1 VLRASIATRD
11 EFLTDMRTGS
21 TLTGGVSSEPVGF
34 RHIHQTRAGGRR
46 RESMVHVTERA
57 RELFT
62 DQLDH
67 ASDGPDLALR
77 IGATAEG
84 LGVFPDTRKDDD
96 QVIEHQG
103 KTILVF
109 DREVSEVL
117 AGRTIDVEEHSDGA
131 HLVLR
136 K

>member
-1 VLRASIATRD
+1 
-11 EFLTDMRTGS
+11 
-21 TLTGGVSSEPVGF
+21 
-34 RHIHQTRAGGRR
+34 
-46 RESMVHVTERA
+46 MVHVTERA
-57 RELFT
+57 RGMFK

-77 IGATAEG
+77 IGAIESG
-84 LGVFPDTRKDDD
+84 LAVFPDTRKDDD
-96 QVIEHQG
+96 QIIEHHG

>member
-1 VLRASIATRD
+1 MF
-11 EFLTDMRTGS
+11 E
-21 TLTGGVSSEPVGF
+21 
-34 RHIHQTRAGGRR
+34 
-46 RESMVHVTERA
+46 
-57 RELFT
+57 

-67 ASDGPDLALR
+67 ASDGPDLTLR
-77 IGATAEG
+77 IGAIESG

-96 QVIEHQG
+96 QIIEHHG